1 MGLRIYT
8 VHDRPAVGESHESE
22 PDVAFV
28 RENFSWLAFVFTG
41 FWFFAHRAWREGVLV
56 LLGLVIISGIVSGF
70 SLAEPSGPII
80 LVLLAFSVGL
90 FAQDIRRSALAR
102 AGYVPAG
109 VVAGYGLR
117 EAEARYFESRADVEN
132 RSAGAVVNETVA
144 IIDYGSGNLRSAAK
158 AFERAAQSV
167 GANQTIVVTDDPEV
181 VRSADRVVLPGVGAF
196 GDCAAGLKFVPGLA
210 DALIGAVV
218 ENKKPFLGICIG
230 MQLMAETGF
239 EHGQHT
245 GLGWVAGSVD
255 ALKPSDPS
263 LKIPHMGWNELQF
276 TQTGKVHP
284 VLAGLVDGAH
294 AYFVHSYG
302 FRATD
307 SDAVL
312 ATVDYGGDVVAVVG
326 KDNMIGTQFHPEKSQ
341 ETGLKLIENFLR
353 WQP

>member
-1 MGLRIYT
+1 M
-8 VHDRPAVGESHESE
+8 
-22 PDVAFV
+22 
-28 RENFSWLAFVFTG
+28 
-41 FWFFAHRAWREGVLV
+41 
-56 LLGLVIISGIVSGF
+56 
-70 SLAEPSGPII
+70 
-80 LVLLAFSVGL
+80 
-90 FAQDIRRSALAR
+90 AR

-158 AFERAAQSV
+158 AFERAAHSV